1 MRKTL
6 LLFTMLFS
14 AVSLFA
20 QTVAQKAAGN
30 YSGILYVNL
39 YEPINDESLP
49 LPETDDEGDPIYDG
63 NDNQVNKIFEVVIE
77 SQAENTVKFG
87 LYNFGFLGMN
97 LGDIVLENV
106 PVEEQAD
113 GSVKFGENSPVSFR
127 FLVGEEGE
135 EDEILATAKIN
146 EENSYIKGDYA
157 YIDVD
162 VVWTNSSPDV
172 EDSTDDSDDVPIY
185 VRFQGTDAVKTGIA
199 SVGTATVKN
208 KAFDL
213 QGRRIEKMQNGI
225 SIVNGKKILK

>member
-39 YEPINDESLP
+39 FEPINDESLP
-49 LPETDDEGDPIYDG
+49 LPETDDEGDPIYDV

-87 LYNFGFLGMN
+87 LYNFGFLGLS

-113 GSVKFGENSPVSFR
+113 GSVKFGENSPVSFS
-127 FLVGEEGE
+127 FLEG
-135 EDEILATAKIN
+135 EILATAKIN

-162 VVWTNSSPDV
+162 VVWTNSDTDV
-172 EDSTDDSDDVPIY
+172 EDPTDDSDDVPIY

>member
-39 YEPINDESLP
+39 FEPINDETQP
-49 LPETDDEGDPIYDG
+49 LPETNDEGDPIYDV

-87 LYNFGFLGMN
+87 LYNFGFLGLS

-113 GSVKFGENSPVSFR
+113 GSVKFGENSPVSFS
-127 FLVGEEGE
+127 FLEG
-135 EDEILATAKIN
+135 EILATAKIN

-162 VVWTNSSPDV
+162 VVWTNSDTDV
-172 EDSTDDSDDVPIY
+172 EDPTDDSDDVPIY

>member
-14 AVSLFA
+14 AVSLLA

-39 YEPINDESLP
+39 FEPINDETQP
-49 LPETDDEGDPIYDG
+49 LPETDDEGDPIYDV

-87 LYNFGFLGMN
+87 LYNFGFLGLS

-113 GSVKFGENSPVSFR
+113 GSVKFGENSPVSFS
-127 FLVGEEGE
+127 FLEG
-135 EDEILATAKIN
+135 EILATAKIN

-162 VVWTNSSPDV
+162 VVWTNSDTDV
-172 EDSTDDSDDVPIY
+172 EDPTDVSDDVPIY

>member
-39 YEPINDESLP
+39 FEPINDESLP
-49 LPETDDEGDPIYDG
+49 LPETDDEGNPIYDG

-87 LYNFGFLGMN
+87 LYNFGFLGLS

-113 GSVKFGENSPVSFR
+113 GSVKFGENSPVSFS
-127 FLVGEEGE
+127 FGDG
-135 EDEILATAKIN
+135 EILATAKIN

-162 VVWTNSSPDV
+162 VVWTNSDTDV
-172 EDSTDDSDDVPIY
+172 EDPTDDSGDVPIY

>member
-49 LPETDDEGDPIYDG
+49 LPETDDEGNPIYDV

-87 LYNFGFLGMN
+87 LYNFGFLGLS

-113 GSVKFGENSPVSFR
+113 GSVKFGENSPVSFS
-127 FLVGEEGE
+127 FGDG
-135 EDEILATAKIN
+135 EILATAKIN

-162 VVWTNSSPDV
+162 VVWTNSDTDV
-172 EDSTDDSDDVPIY
+172 EDPTDDSDDVPIY

>member
-39 YEPINDESLP
+39 FEPINDETQP
-49 LPETDDEGDPIYDG
+49 LPETDDEGDPIYDV

-87 LYNFGFLGMN
+87 LYNFGFLGLS

-113 GSVKFGENSPVSFR
+113 GSVKFGENSPVSFS
-127 FLVGEEGE
+127 FGDG
-135 EDEILATAKIN
+135 EILATAKIN

-162 VVWTNSSPDV
+162 VVWTNSDTDV
-172 EDSTDDSDDVPIY
+172 EDPTDDSDDVPIY

>member
-6 LLFTMLFS
+6 LLLTMLFS

-39 YEPINDESLP
+39 FEPINDESLP
-49 LPETDDEGDPIYDG
+49 LPETDDEGNPIYDG
-63 NDNQVNKIFEVVIE
+63 NDNQVNKTFEVVIE

-87 LYNFGFLGMN
+87 LYNFGFLGLN

-113 GSVKFGENSPVSFR
+113 GSVKFGENSPVSFS
-127 FLVGEEGE
+127 FGDG
-135 EDEILATAKIN
+135 EILATAKIN

-162 VVWTNSSPDV
+162 VVWTNSDTDV
-172 EDSTDDSDDVPIY
+172 EDPTDVSDDVPIY

>member
-30 YSGILYVNL
+30 YSGILYVSL
-39 YEPINDESLP
+39 YEPVNDETQP
-49 LPETDDEGDPIYDG
+49 LPETDDEGNPIYDG

-87 LYNFGFLGMN
+87 LYNFGFAGMN

-113 GSVKFGENSPVSFR
+113 GSVKFGENSPVLFSF
-127 FLVGEEGE
+127 GDG
-135 EDEILATAKIN
+135 EILATAKIN

-162 VVWTNSSPDV
+162 VVWTNSDTDV
-172 EDSTDDSDDVPIY
+172 EDPTDDSDDVPIY
-185 VRFQGTDAVKTGIA
+185 VHFQGTDAVKTGIA

>member
-39 YEPINDESLP
+39 FEPINDESLP
-49 LPETDDEGDPIYDG
+49 LPETDDEGNPIYDG

-87 LYNFGFLGMN
+87 LYNFGFLGLS

-113 GSVKFGENSPVSFR
+113 GSVKFGENSPVSFS
-127 FLVGEEGE
+127 FGDG
-135 EDEILATAKIN
+135 EILATAKIN

-162 VVWTNSSPDV
+162 VVWTNSDTDV
-172 EDSTDDSDDVPIY
+172 EDPTDDSDDVPIY

>member
-20 QTVAQKAAGN
+20 QAVAQKAAGN

-39 YEPINDESLP
+39 FEPINDETLP
-49 LPETDDEGDPIYDG
+49 LPETDDEGNPIYDG
-63 NDNQVNKIFEVVIE
+63 NDNQVNKTFEVVIE

-87 LYNFGFLGMN
+87 LYNFGFAGMN

-127 FLVGEEGE
+127 FGDSDG
-135 EDEILATAKIN
+135 EILATAKIN

-172 EDSTDDSDDVPIY
+172 EDPTDDSDDVPIY

>member
-30 YSGILYVNL
+30 YSGILYVSL
-39 YEPINDESLP
+39 DEPVNDETQP
-49 LPETDDEGDPIYDG
+49 LPETDDEGNPIYDG
-63 NDNQVNKIFEVVIE
+63 NDNQVNKTFEVVIE

-87 LYNFGFLGMN
+87 LYNFGFAGMN

-113 GSVKFGENSPVSFR
+113 GSVKFGENSPVSFS
-127 FLVGEEGE
+127 FGDG
-135 EDEILATAKIN
+135 EILATAKIN

-162 VVWTNSSPDV
+162 VVWTNSDTDI
-172 EDSTDDSDDVPIY
+172 EDPTDDSDDVPIY
-185 VRFQGTDAVKTGIA
+185 VRFQGTDAVKTVIA

>member
-39 YEPINDESLP
+39 FEPINDESLP
-49 LPETDDEGDPIYDG
+49 LPETDDEGEPIYDG

-87 LYNFGFLGMN
+87 LYNFGFLGLS

-113 GSVKFGENSPVSFR
+113 GSVKFGENSPVSFS
-127 FLVGEEGE
+127 FLEG
-135 EDEILATAKIN
+135 EILATAKIN

-162 VVWTNSSPDV
+162 VVWTNSDTDV
-172 EDSTDDSDDVPIY
+172 EDPTDVSDDVPIY

>member
-39 YEPINDESLP
+39 FEPINDESLP

-87 LYNFGFLGMN
+87 LYNFGFLGLS

-113 GSVKFGENSPVSFR
+113 GSVKFGENSPVSFS
-127 FLVGEEGE
+127 FGDG
-135 EDEILATAKIN
+135 EILATAKIN

-162 VVWTNSSPDV
+162 VVWTNSDTDV
-172 EDSTDDSDDVPIY
+172 EDPTDVSDDVPIY

>member
-39 YEPINDESLP
+39 FEPINDESLP
-49 LPETDDEGDPIYDG
+49 LPETDDEGEPIYDG

-87 LYNFGFLGMN
+87 LYNFGFLGLS

-113 GSVKFGENSPVSFR
+113 GSVKFGENSPVSFS
-127 FLVGEEGE
+127 FGDG
-135 EDEILATAKIN
+135 EILATAKIN

-162 VVWTNSSPDV
+162 VVWTNSDTDV
-172 EDSTDDSDDVPIY
+172 EDPTDVSDDVPIY

>member
-30 YSGILYVNL
+30 YSGILYVSL
-39 YEPINDESLP
+39 FDPVNDETQP
-49 LPETDDEGDPIYDG
+49 LPETDDEGNPIYDG

-87 LYNFGFLGMN
+87 LYNFGFAGMN

-113 GSVKFGENSPVSFR
+113 GSVKFGENSPVLFSF
-127 FLVGEEGE
+127 GDG
-135 EDEILATAKIN
+135 EILATAKIN

-162 VVWTNSSPDV
+162 VVWTNSDTDV
-172 EDSTDDSDDVPIY
+172 EDPTDDSDDVPIY
-185 VRFQGTDAVKTGIA
+185 VHFQGTDAVKTGIA

>member
-39 YEPINDESLP
+39 FEPINDETQP
-49 LPETDDEGDPIYDG
+49 LPETDDEGDPIYDVNG
-63 NDNQVNKIFEVVIE
+63 NQVNKIFEVVIE

-87 LYNFGFLGMN
+87 LYNFGFLGLS

-113 GSVKFGENSPVSFR
+113 GSVKFGENSPVSFS
-127 FLVGEEGE
+127 FGDG
-135 EDEILATAKIN
+135 EILATAKIN

-162 VVWTNSSPDV
+162 VVWTNSDTDV
-172 EDSTDDSDDVPIY
+172 EDPTDVSDDVPIY

>member
-39 YEPINDESLP
+39 FEPINDETQP
-49 LPETDDEGDPIYDG
+49 LPETDDEGDPIYDV

-87 LYNFGFLGMN
+87 LYNFGFLGLS

-113 GSVKFGENSPVSFR
+113 GSVKFGENSPVSFS
-127 FLVGEEGE
+127 FLEG
-135 EDEILATAKIN
+135 EILATAKIN

-162 VVWTNSSPDV
+162 VVWTNSDTDV
-172 EDSTDDSDDVPIY
+172 EDPTDVSDDVPIY

>member
-39 YEPINDESLP
+39 FEPINDETQP
-49 LPETDDEGDPIYDG
+49 LPETDDEGNPIYDG

-87 LYNFGFLGMN
+87 LYNFGFLGLS

-113 GSVKFGENSPVSFR
+113 GSVKFGENSPVSFS
-127 FLVGEEGE
+127 FGDG
-135 EDEILATAKIN
+135 EILATAKIN

-162 VVWTNSSPDV
+162 VVWTNSDTDV
-172 EDSTDDSDDVPIY
+172 EDPTDVSDDVPIY

>member
-6 LLFTMLFS
+6 LLLTMLFS

-39 YEPINDESLP
+39 FDPINDESLP
-49 LPETDDEGDPIYDG
+49 LPETDDEGNPIYDG
-63 NDNQVNKIFEVVIE
+63 NDNQVNKTFEVVIE

-87 LYNFGFLGMN
+87 LYNFGFLGLN

-113 GSVKFGENSPVSFR
+113 GSVKFGENSPVSFS
-127 FLVGEEGE
+127 FGDG
-135 EDEILATAKIN
+135 EILATAKIN

-162 VVWTNSSPDV
+162 VVWTNSDTDV
-172 EDSTDDSDDVPIY
+172 EDPTDVSDDVPIY

>member
-39 YEPINDESLP
+39 FDPINDESLP
-49 LPETDDEGDPIYDG
+49 LPETDDEGEPIYDG

-87 LYNFGFLGMN
+87 LYNFGFLGLS

-113 GSVKFGENSPVSFR
+113 GSVKFGENSPVSFS
-127 FLVGEEGE
+127 FGDG
-135 EDEILATAKIN
+135 EILATAKIN

-162 VVWTNSSPDV
+162 VVWTNSNSDV
-172 EDSTDDSDDVPIY
+172 EDPTDVSDDVPIY

>member
-39 YEPINDESLP
+39 FDPINDESLP
-49 LPETDDEGDPIYDG
+49 LPETDDEGEPIYDG

-87 LYNFGFLGMN
+87 LYNFGFLGLS

-113 GSVKFGENSPVSFR
+113 GSVKFGENSPVSFS
-127 FLVGEEGE
+127 FGDG
-135 EDEILATAKIN
+135 EILATAKIN

-162 VVWTNSSPDV
+162 VVWTNSDTDV
-172 EDSTDDSDDVPIY
+172 EDPTDVSDDVPIY

>member
-14 AVSLFA
+14 AVSLLA

-39 YEPINDESLP
+39 FEPINDESLP
-49 LPETDDEGDPIYDG
+49 LPETDDEGEPIYDG

-87 LYNFGFLGMN
+87 LYNFGFLGLS

-113 GSVKFGENSPVSFR
+113 GSVKFGENSPVSFS
-127 FLVGEEGE
+127 FLEG
-135 EDEILATAKIN
+135 EILATAKIN

-162 VVWTNSSPDV
+162 VVWTNSDTDV
-172 EDSTDDSDDVPIY
+172 EDPTDVSDDVPIY

>member
-39 YEPINDESLP
+39 FEPINDESLP
-49 LPETDDEGDPIYDG
+49 LPETDDEGEPIYDG

-87 LYNFGFLGMN
+87 LYNFGFLGLS

-113 GSVKFGENSPVSFR
+113 GSVKFGENSPVSFS
-127 FLVGEEGE
+127 FGDG
-135 EDEILATAKIN
+135 EILATAKIN

-162 VVWTNSSPDV
+162 VVWTNSDTDV
-172 EDSTDDSDDVPIY
+172 EDPTDDSDDVPIY

-225 SIVNGKKILK
+225 SIVNCKKILK

>member
-39 YEPINDESLP
+39 FEPINDESLP
-49 LPETDDEGDPIYDG
+49 LPETDDEGNPIYDG
-63 NDNQVNKIFEVVIE
+63 NDNQVNKTFEVVIE

-87 LYNFGFLGMN
+87 LYNFGFLGLN

-113 GSVKFGENSPVSFR
+113 GSVKFGENSPVLFSF
-127 FLVGEEGE
+127 GDG
-135 EDEILATAKIN
+135 EILATAKIN

-172 EDSTDDSDDVPIY
+172 EDPTDDSDDVPIC